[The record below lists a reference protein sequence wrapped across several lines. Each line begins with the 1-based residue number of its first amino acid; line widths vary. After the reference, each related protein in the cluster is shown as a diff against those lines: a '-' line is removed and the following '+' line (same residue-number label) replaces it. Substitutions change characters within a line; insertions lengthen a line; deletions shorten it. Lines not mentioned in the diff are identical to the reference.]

1 MSLGLWTTRG
11 LAAPEAPGTAD
22 ISGSPAQR
30 PVNRSF
36 ATLQASRA
44 VAALLV
50 VLFHNSQSI
59 FALPK
64 YWHEKPFGN
73 VFDFGDSG
81 VFFFFV
87 LSGFI
92 IFYAHCD
99 ELNRPGRL
107 TVYLWKRFRR
117 IYPIYWIIL
126 LCVLPA
132 YLGLHAYGK
141 GYETRPEVIV
151 SSVLLIHLQSDYAV
165 IIPSWTLF
173 HEILFYALFGVAIWR
188 SSLGLPLLLVW
199 MTLSV
204 FSIGVSQGNLL
215 TDFYFAELHWLF
227 GFGMAAAWLVRS
239 RAIPGALAFACCG
252 LAGFMSAGADES
264 YLHFLPDSFRMVM
277 FGVASTMIV
286 LGLVELERSGRMRV
300 PGWLVLLGDASYA
313 IYLVHFLALS
323 LLAKLAWSSG
333 AARLVPAQVAYVV
346 LAVLAVGAGTLCHLV
361 VERPILS
368 VLGRFSPV
376 RPSHP

>member
-1 MSLGLWTTRG
+1 M
-11 LAAPEAPGTAD
+11 
-22 ISGSPAQR
+22 
-30 PVNRSF
+30 
-36 ATLQASRA
+36 
-44 VAALLV
+44 LV
-50 VLFHNSQSI
+50 VLFHDSQSI

-73 VFDFGDSG
+73 LFDFGDSG

-92 IFYAHCD
+92 IFYAHYD
-99 ELNRPGRL
+99 DLNRPGRL
-107 TVYLWKRFRR
+107 AAYLWKRFRR

-132 YLGLHAYGK
+132 YLSVHTYGK

-151 SSVLLIHLQSDYAV
+151 SSVLLIHLKSIYAV

-199 MTLSV
+199 MALSV
-204 FSIGVSQGNLL
+204 FSIGAGQGNLL

-227 GFGMAAAWLVRS
+227 GFGMAAAWLVRN
-239 RAIPGALAFACCG
+239 RTLPGALAFACCG
-252 LAGFMSAGADES
+252 LAGFLSAGADEG
-264 YLHFLPDSFRMVM
+264 YWHILPDSVRMIV
-277 FGVASTMIV
+277 FGVASMLIV

-333 AARLVPAQVAYVV
+333 TAGLVPTQLAFVI
-346 LAVLAVGAGTLCHLV
+346 LAVLAVAAGTLCHLL

-368 VLGRFSPV
+368 VLGRFSQAR
-376 RPSHP
+376 RPG